1 MKTRNK
7 KTYFDQSKTGNNSVF
22 NNNKSKEVNLIVNN
36 TLKLKNNK
44 IKINKKEKTNNNEI
58 FNKSNGLH
66 SKDNSINLTKKPLS
80 VKRNNNLKK
89 KNPSNIILN
98 YNYNIIKKRRKNI
111 SLDTE
116 YINKKIFNNKKK
128 KSIDFSDKNFINQSS
143 IKNQELSI
151 ENKDNLSKTQRAK
164 EYSIKVKNFN
174 IGNNLSCSGRN
185 LMKNSSN
192 VYNDM
197 KVKNKNRI
205 NSSVLSINN
214 KNINSNLFKKEKK
227 NILNKENFYI
237 NGRNDN
243 IKNKI
248 KSENERKIICVIPCK
263 RTSIEDNKYNGLTSV
278 SMSKTMYNKK
288 NINQSLNNN
297 KKNINLN
304 DKKYLTNSNY
314 AQIYLR
320 KNKFE
325 NGNNKIIFNK
335 SLSGLKKVK

>member
-1 MKTRNK
+1 
-7 KTYFDQSKTGNNSVF
+7 
-22 NNNKSKEVNLIVNN
+22 VNN
-36 TLKLKNNK
+36 TLKLNNNK

-58 FNKSNGLH
+58 FNKSNDLH
-66 SKDNSINLTKKPLS
+66 SKENSINLTKKPLS

-89 KNPSNIILN
+89 KKPSITILN
-98 YNYNIIKKRRKNI
+98 YNYNITKKRRKNI
-111 SLDTE
+111 SLEPE

-151 ENKDNLSKTQRAK
+151 ENKENLSKTQRAK

-214 KNINSNLFKKEKK
+214 KNINSNSFNKEKK

-243 IKNKI
+243 IKNKK
-248 KSENERKIICVIPCK
+248 KSRNERKIISVISCK
-263 RTSIEDNKYNGLTSV
+263 STSIEDKKNNGLTSV

-297 KKNINLN
+297 KKNNILN

-335 SLSGLKKVK
+335 PLTGLKK